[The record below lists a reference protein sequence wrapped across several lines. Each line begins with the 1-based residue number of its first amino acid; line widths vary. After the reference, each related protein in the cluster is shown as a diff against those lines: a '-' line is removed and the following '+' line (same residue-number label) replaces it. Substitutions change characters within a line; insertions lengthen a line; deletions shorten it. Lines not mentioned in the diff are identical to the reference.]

1 MFINPLDTNGKICK
15 ELRGKGR
22 RFQLEDFFFFLHLEG
37 QVGLFIPLDEVD
49 RIGSL
54 HQDCGRPS
62 NIQGLLVGDRL
73 VPSGLNCKTMIP
85 KR

>member
-1 MFINPLDTNGKICK
+1 MVKFV
-15 ELRGKGR
+15 EFSGKGR
-22 RFQLEDFFFFLHLEG
+22 HFQLGDYFSFFFLHLEG
-37 QVGLFIPLDEVD
+37 QNGLFIPLDEVD

-62 NIQGLLVGDRL
+62 NIHGLLEGDRR